1 MTRRGQIGLLLVVVV
16 AVFAAVT
23 VLTHNVFT
31 APYPGMNDFMSR
43 WEGARSYW
51 QDGLNP
57 YGEAASLN
65 IQKRIYGRPVA
76 EGEDP
81 GYFAYPFYTV
91 FPLWP
96 LVQMDYA
103 WGSAVWMTLLQ
114 GCLIAAFFLLLNLF
128 RWKPAPWL
136 LGLLVL
142 WTLAFYYAARGLI
155 LGQPG
160 IPVYFLEILTLWALF
175 RQQDGLAG
183 AVLAFSTIKPQM
195 GYLIVP
201 FLLLWGLRERR
212 WRFMGVFSGV
222 MAALLAVS
230 FLMQPSWLGEWLTQL
245 GGYSGYTALGSPVW
259 IVMTYYLGLGSI
271 GEYAVD
277 ALLYGALLWVWVD
290 VLWRRKHERF
300 LWAAAL
306 TLTITHLVA
315 PRTATPHFVV
325 FILPLVFFFQQ
336 ITRQNRRRGG
346 LWVALILLALL
357 VIPWLHFLLTVE
369 GEFEHPTVYLP
380 LPFLILAL
388 LWFTRRLW
396 WRESP
401 SIGAES

>member
-1 MTRRGQIGLLLVVVV
+1 MTRRNQLALLTAVII
-16 AVFAAVT
+16 AVFAIVT

-31 APYPGMNDFMSR
+31 APYPGQNDFMSR
-43 WEGARSYW
+43 WEGARSFW

-57 YGEAASLN
+57 YGDAASLN
-65 IQKRIYGRPVA
+65 IQERIFGRA
-76 EGEDP
+76 ALEDEDP

-96 LVQMDYA
+96 LVQVDYA
-103 WGSAVWMTLLQ
+103 WASAAWMTLLE
-114 GCLIAAFFLLLNLF
+114 GGLIAAFFLLLNLF
-128 RWKPAPWL
+128 GWKPAPWL

-160 IPVYFLEILTLWALF
+160 IQVYFLEILTLWALF
-175 RQQDGLAG
+175 RRHDRLAG
-183 AVLAFSTIKPQM
+183 VALAFSTIKPQM

-212 WRFMGVFSGV
+212 WRFVGVFAGV
-222 MAALLAVS
+222 LAALLAAS
-230 FLMQPSWLGEWLTQL
+230 FLLEPSWLGDWLGQL

-259 IVMTYYLGLGSI
+259 IVMDYYLGLGSA
-271 GEYAVD
+271 GEWAV
-277 ALLYGALLWVWVD
+277 AGLLYGALLWVWVD
-290 VLWRRKHERF
+290 VLWGRKGERF

-315 PRTATPHFVV
+315 PRTATPHYIV
-325 FILPLVFFFQQ
+325 FTLPLIFYFQQ
-336 ITRQNRRRGG
+336 ITRHNRRRGN
-346 LWVALILLALL
+346 LWVALLLLALL

-380 LPFLILAL
+380 LPFLMLAL

-396 WRESP
+396 WREASEMVT
-401 SIGAES
+401 ES